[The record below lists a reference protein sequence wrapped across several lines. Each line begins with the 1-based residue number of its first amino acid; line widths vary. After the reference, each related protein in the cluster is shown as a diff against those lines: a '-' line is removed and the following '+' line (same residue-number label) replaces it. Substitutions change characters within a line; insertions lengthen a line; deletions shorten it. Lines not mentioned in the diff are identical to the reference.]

1 MVLLII
7 INSTVTSRG
16 LAWIQ
21 TFTTQG
27 TSQHT
32 TEYSFFTKK
41 YSSQKYENK

>member
-7 INSTVTSRG
+7 INSTVTFRG

-27 TSQHT
+27 TSQHN